1 MIIFIL
7 ALLAIICM
15 PQIVAFCIAF
25 RDAYREAYRA
35 ARDAAA
41 TTTDDDDS
49 ERGE

>member
-1 MIIFIL
+1 MVIFIL

-35 ARDAAA
+35 ARDA
-41 TTTDDDDS
+41 TSESDDS
-49 ERGE
+49 ERRE